1 MKMKSLKMNKFFAFI
16 FAFAYLGNSSCYASS
31 LPNSSNLPYN
41 YNSTE
46 YYIIKLSPIE
56 KISTKGNFIE
66 GQKVDFKVCDDV
78 FIKNKKFLQKDEIVK
93 ARIETIIPPAR
104 GGLPA
109 ELTIDNFEIP
119 NTNKSQLISEIIIQG
134 NVKWWLKLIKSTKP
148 SPVSVLPISQL
159 IKGGQAKITP
169 KDTLRIKYFPD
180 WK

>member
-1 MKMKSLKMNKFFAFI
+1 MKSLKMNKIFVLIFTFI
-16 FAFAYLGNSSCYASS
+16 YLGYSFCYAATS
-31 LPNSSNLPYN
+31 PNSNNLPYN
-41 YNSTE
+41 YDSTE
-46 YYIIKLSPIE
+46 YYVIKLSPID
-56 KISTKGNFIE
+56 KISTKDNFIE
-66 GQKVDFKVCDDV
+66 GQIVHFKVCDDV
-78 FIKNKKFLQKDEIVK
+78 IIKNKQFLQKDEIVN

-134 NVKWWLKLIKSTKP
+134 NVKWWLKLIKSPKP

-159 IKGGQAKITP
+159 IKGGHAKISP
-169 KDTLRIKYFPD
+169 KDAIRIKYFPD